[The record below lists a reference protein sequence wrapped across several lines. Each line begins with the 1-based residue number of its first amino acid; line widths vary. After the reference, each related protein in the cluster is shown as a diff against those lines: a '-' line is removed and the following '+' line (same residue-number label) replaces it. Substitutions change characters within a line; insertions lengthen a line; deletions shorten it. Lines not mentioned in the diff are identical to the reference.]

1 MFKENN
7 FFPNQERNPE
17 EKKRVT
23 LMTGTQ
29 MERSLRHLAG
39 LIEKYQKDNY
49 EVDILNLGTMAGVYE
64 QKDGGYPEE
73 LEKEIMAFLSE
84 KKPEMIGVSMIDFG
98 VDRISDLIKKISQNE
113 EIQENKT
120 KIIAGGP
127 YAIEHS
133 ERCLNIEG
141 IDAVCYTTG

>member
-1 MFKENN
+1 MFNEKS
-7 FFPNQERNPE
+7 FLPGQEKNPE

-39 LIEKYQKDNY
+39 LIEKYEKENY

-98 VDRISDLIKKISQNE
+98 VDRISDLIEKISKNE
-113 EIQENKT
+113 EIQKNKT
-120 KIIAGGP
+120 KIK
-127 YAIEHS
+127 
-133 ERCLNIEG
+133 LN
-141 IDAVCYTTG
+141 